1 MRIASI
7 CCAGLLALA
16 GCGSDEQKGRE
27 MSAEQVADEMAK
39 MKMEPGQWEAT
50 NEILSATSPA
60 IPADQLREMV
70 GNNSTV
76 SNCLTPEEAARP
88 SASFLAGQQNS
99 QCTYQDFSLKG
110 GNMTGTI
117 SCTGPQ
123 MPGKMVM
130 QMDGQYSERDYS
142 MNMNMTAAD
151 LPGGLTMTIKARTT
165 ARRVGDCA

>member
-60 IPADQLREMV
+60 IPASRD
-70 GNNSTV
+70 G
-76 SNCLTPEEAARP
+76 
-88 SASFLAGQQNS
+88 GQ
-99 QCTYQDFSLKG
+99 
-110 GNMTGTI
+110 
-117 SCTGPQ
+117 
-123 MPGKMVM
+123 
-130 QMDGQYSERDYS
+130 
-142 MNMNMTAAD
+142 
-151 LPGGLTMTIKARTT
+151 
-165 ARRVGDCA
+165 